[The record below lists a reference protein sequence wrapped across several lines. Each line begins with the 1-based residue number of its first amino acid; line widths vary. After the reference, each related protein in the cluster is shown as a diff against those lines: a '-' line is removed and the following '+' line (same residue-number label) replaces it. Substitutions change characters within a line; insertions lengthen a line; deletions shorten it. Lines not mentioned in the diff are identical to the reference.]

1 MSPITELSVLFVV
14 VGPTV
19 IHPRFV
25 FDHIEV
31 RTIALMSPSPVLR
44 SASPTTP
51 SGPEPKLSSKNP
63 ISVRLYTFLGTNFDD
78 HATEALQTL
87 SDLYVT
93 PPSASKEPVPAGLE
107 EGSHKDLRPDASPIS
122 APGLGPVLEES
133 VPGESAAR
141 ARRNLRRDMETK
153 LTNASK
159 QFLEAFGE
167 VDQVCGFSTRLC
179 LLWGPIM
186 H

>member
-1 MSPITELSVLFVV
+1 MSS
-14 VGPTV
+14 
-19 IHPRFV
+19 
-25 FDHIEV
+25 
-31 RTIALMSPSPVLR
+31 SPVLR
-44 SASPTTP
+44 SASPSATL
-51 SGPEPKLSSKNP
+51 GPEPRLSSKNP
-63 ISVRLYTFLGTNFDD
+63 ISVRLYKVLGTNFDD
-78 HATEALQTL
+78 HATREALQTL

-107 EGSHKDLRPDASPIS
+107 AGSPKDLCPDVPPTS

-153 LTNASK
+153 LSNASK

-167 VDQVCGFSTRLC
+167 VDQVCGFSTCLC
-179 LLWGPIM
+179 PL
-186 H
+186 